1 MRGGDAAHRGARRR
15 SRQSGSRRRLRH
27 SWHARA
33 GRAGRRRAARGDAAG
48 SRLRGHGAPPST
60 RRSGMIRVL
69 IADDQMLVRQGI
81 RTLLEMDREISVVG
95 EAADGA
101 EAIERVLASP
111 VDVLL
116 LDIRMPGEDGIA
128 VLRGLSARNALPP
141 TLILT
146 TFDDSDVVLDGI
158 RAGARGFLLKDVS
171 YQQLLAAIRAVAGG
185 ATVFQPAITERLLR
199 AGTAP
204 HVDMEAPREPLT
216 VREAEVVRLMAG
228 GYSNREIAAALGTA
242 EGRSRITS
250 RAFSP
255 SSACAIARA
264 PCSRRLKPD
273 CCALPTLRRPEGT
286 GICVA
291 AIPPRRAGTCG

>member
-1 MRGGDAAHRGARRR
+1 
-15 SRQSGSRRRLRH
+15 
-27 SWHARA
+27 
-33 GRAGRRRAARGDAAG
+33 
-48 SRLRGHGAPPST
+48 
-60 RRSGMIRVL
+60 MIRVL

-101 EAIERVLASP
+101 EAIERVLATP

-128 VLRGLSARNALPP
+128 VLRKLSGRNALPP

-185 ATVFQPAITERLLR
+185 ATVFQPAVTERLLR
-199 AGTAP
+199 AGTAL
-204 HVDMEAPREPLT
+204 HLDMETPREQLT

-228 GYSNREIAAALGTA
+228 GYSNREIAEALGTA
-242 EGRSRITS
+242 EGTVKNHVSSILAKFGVRDRT
-250 RAFSP
+250 RAVLKALESGVL
-255 SSACAIARA
+255 RA
-264 PCSRRLKPD
+264 PGPATS
-273 CCALPTLRRPEGT
+273 
-286 GICVA
+286 
-291 AIPPRRAGTCG
+291 